1 MNFRVR
7 YISSLIDYPGISI
20 GLPYTWFGML
30 QVEEKWGRSCVE
42 SSMENKTVV
51 GKRAGAG
58 PAPLQKVRC
67 FLLDPAASNSLG
79 TPETVRSKP
88 CNNPSLD

>member
-51 GKRAGAG
+51 EKRTW
-58 PAPLQKVRC
+58 C
-67 FLLDPAASNSLG
+67 
-79 TPETVRSKP
+79 
-88 CNNPSLD
+88 